1 MFLILKIT
9 CMFSSMLYNIRCI
22 LHYLFTAEDAC
33 DSSSL
38 KIKPNGCLSLY
49 QILMGQFL
57 CRVRVCR
64 SLLVRTSLSSWLTFY
79 VVYFNN
85 FLLLIQFDDIG
96 EHGTKVIVFNLWFN
110 DDGDM
115 ELDFNSD
122 GKVCNVGL
130 LWSYIC

>member
-1 MFLILKIT
+1 
-9 CMFSSMLYNIRCI
+9 
-22 LHYLFTAEDAC
+22 
-33 DSSSL
+33 
-38 KIKPNGCLSLY
+38 
-49 QILMGQFL
+49 MGQFL
-57 CRVRVCR
+57 CRVCVCR